1 MQEMYF
7 TGQSLVGTPI
17 CMLHLRCWLVPNFV
31 VSVLFRCNWL
41 SAVSSHGDLGS
52 TVGRELR
59 LLMISHV
66 MGPNTH
72 PFALLQ
78 FLCVLSALMTASCGQ
93 GRQTWAAGSSCLV
106 LLLYIIRTLGLRV
119 SRGHQ
124 DCATPG
130 RWALVAGGVMGK
142 VLVGA
147 CFAVT
152 CFLIWANCY
161 SLDTV

>member
-17 CMLHLRCWLVPNFV
+17 CMLHLKCWLVPNFV

-41 SAVSSHGDLGS
+41 AAVSSHGDLGS
-52 TVGRELR
+52 TVGRAQVAHDIPCNGPKHPPLCPAPVPVCFICSHDSVMWPRETNMGSWI
-59 LLMISHV
+59 LLP
-66 MGPNTH
+66 GPAAVHYKNVR
-72 PFALLQ
+72 AQGVLEASG
-78 FLCVLSALMTASCGQ
+78 LCHTRVVGIGSWWCDGQ
-93 GRQTWAAGSSCLV
+93 S
-106 LLLYIIRTLGLRV
+106 V
-119 SRGHQ
+119 S
-124 DCATPG
+124 P
-130 RWALVAGGVMGK
+130 
-142 VLVGA
+142 GA